1 MHSFNLL
8 VAFGPGLLERLVF
21 LFDPLDF
28 TLDFFFPSV
37 MQIHL
42 ALFIF
47 TFEFANLVKLC
58 FLLDFH
64 QGLFHGLGKEHIQ
77 NWLNLALVVEKVVI
91 AYLGDF
97 INTSLLGNVLG
108 GSGSGLEGVGLTFDF
123 HFLCL
128 CTALLC
134 EIIS

>member
-91 AYLGDF
+91 AYLGDL
-97 INTSLLGNVLG
+97 INTSLFGNVLR
-108 GSGSGLEGVGLTFDF
+108 GSGPGLEGVGLAFDF

>member
-8 VAFGPGLLERLVF
+8 VAFGPSLLERLVF

-28 TLDFFFPSV
+28 TLDFLFPGV

-47 TFEFANLVKLC
+47 TFEFANLVELC

-77 NWLNLALVVEKVVI
+77 NWLNLAFVVEKVVI
-91 AYLGDF
+91 PYLGDL
-97 INTSLLGNVLG
+97 INTSLLGNVLR
-108 GSGSGLEGVGLTFDF
+108 GSGSGLEGVGLAFDF
-123 HFLCL
+123 RFLCL
-128 CTALLC
+128 CTALLG